1 MIHKTQ
7 QLFHP
12 EAGIKIKNGGKFT
25 LFVSGSLLPMALDIV
40 EVLSKNAEGTLISLP
55 VIKPINKK

>member
-40 EVLSKNAEGTLISLP
+40 EVLSKKKRGGD
-55 VIKPINKK
+55 INLSSGHKTN